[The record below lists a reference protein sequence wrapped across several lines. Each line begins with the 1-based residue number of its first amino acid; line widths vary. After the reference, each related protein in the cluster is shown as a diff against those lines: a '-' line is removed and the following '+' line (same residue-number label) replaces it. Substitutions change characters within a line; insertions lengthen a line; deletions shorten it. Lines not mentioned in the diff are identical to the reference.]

1 MGTLSYVVPAVH
13 CGHCKNAI
21 EGEVS
26 QVPGVTHVEVDV
38 DTKRV
43 VVEGD
48 AAEDAVVAAIAEAG
62 YEEVQ
67 RA

>member
-1 MGTLSYVVPAVH
+1 MPTYIVPAIH

-26 QVPGVTHVEVDV
+26 RVPGVARVEVDV
-38 DTKRV
+38 DSKRV
-43 VVEGD
+43 VIEGD
-48 AAEDAVVAAIAEAG
+48 PAEDAVLAAIAEAG

-67 RA
+67 SA